1 MLTSSYTDG
10 LSGTVP
16 STSGP
21 PHDSKCR
28 ASPGSLRSIRGLP
41 RGRLPHNPSEYLT
54 GCPRPADPPRR
65 VLTRT
70 PTPPPPLT
78 GTVRVRDAGPG
89 LADTTPRAPCRPW
102 SLRSA
107 VLGPIAGSR
116 RRGRSGRLRR
126 RRARPKHTHPPRLA
140 RLRRVRP
147 RETTSAGQWARPSPP
162 PVPRGTA
169 LEVPL
174 ATSCGNQEPR
184 YSGRAVAGSEELSV
198 RVPVGAPI
206 SARCCRARTAP
217 ARPPAARSVSA
228 RWRRTGRGHR
238 HGLRPLRAPALA
250 GAKCPA
256 ARTWLGTETDS
267 SSGPGSTSPTNHAQ
281 LSTQASGPTTLAVEH
296 SPSQYPHCGVSK

>member
-1 MLTSSYTDG
+1 MGAAPTQHLRAPEG
-10 LSGTVP
+10 LSAA
-16 STSGP
+16 
-21 PHDSKCR
+21 R
-28 ASPGSLRSIRGLP
+28 
-41 RGRLPHNPSEYLT
+41 
-54 GCPRPADPPRR
+54 RPARR

-102 SLRSA
+102 CLRSA
-107 VLGPIAGSR
+107 VLGPNAGSR
-116 RRGRSGRLRR
+116 RRGRSGRLRRR

-140 RLRRVRP
+140 RPRRVRP

-162 PVPRGTA
+162 PVPRGAA
-169 LEVPL
+169 LEAPL
-174 ATSCGNQEPR
+174 ATSCGNQAPR
-184 YSGRAVAGSEELSV
+184 YNGRAVAGSEELSV

-256 ARTWLGTETDS
+256 ARTWLGTENDS
-267 SSGPGSTSPTNHAQ
+267 SSGLGPASTSPTNHAQ
-281 LSTQASGPTTLAVEH
+281 LPTQASGPTTLALEH
-296 SPSQYPHCGVSK
+296 SPSQCPQCGVSK